1 MNANLRGNVLVK
13 GLPIEDFI
21 RKVANKT
28 ETDAVNNTDRV
39 KQDVSEVTKI
49 VSEKMRPLEA
59 FQDEKKILSETL
71 NNLGTRV
78 KTLEA
83 MDMSKLVENSKG
95 ENSKQV
101 ETKFKELEKQLEGMQ
116 KQLEKKI
123 MDIGV
128 GCTKQVETK
137 FTELEKQLER
147 VQKQLEKKIVDMEKK
162 IVDMEKKIVDMKPRR
177 GVDQATMDSAIVSA
191 QKTMESRI
199 QVLSDSLAQLRSEL
213 EEE

>member
-21 RKVANKT
+21 KKIANKT
-28 ETDAVNNTDRV
+28 ETDSDAVDKTDRV
-39 KQDVSEVTKI
+39 NQEREVTRI

-59 FQDEKKILSETL
+59 FQDEKKIISGTL
-71 NNLGTRV
+71 TDLGTRV

-95 ENSKQV
+95 EDSKQV
-101 ETKFKELEKQLEGMQ
+101 ETKLK
-116 KQLEKKI
+116 
-123 MDIGV
+123 
-128 GCTKQVETK
+128 
-137 FTELEKQLER
+137 ELEKQLER
-147 VQKQLEKKIVDMEKK
+147 VQKQLEKK

-199 QVLSDSLAQLRSEL
+199 QVVSDSLAQLRSEL

>member
-21 RKVANKT
+21 KKIANKT
-28 ETDAVNNTDRV
+28 ETDSDAVDKTDRV
-39 KQDVSEVTKI
+39 NQEREVTRI

-59 FQDEKKILSETL
+59 FQDEKKIISGTL
-71 NNLGTRV
+71 TDLGTRV

-95 ENSKQV
+95 EDSKQV
-101 ETKFKELEKQLEGMQ
+101 ETKLK
-116 KQLEKKI
+116 
-123 MDIGV
+123 
-128 GCTKQVETK
+128 
-137 FTELEKQLER
+137 ELEKQLER

-199 QVLSDSLAQLRSEL
+199 QVVSDSLAQLRSEL